1 MRMCKIKWAEPFL
14 EEHQDYAL
22 NDPGQYQGKWCEL
35 LQTEEIH
42 LELGMGKGDYLLRMA
57 EMYPECGWIGVE
69 KDRNAAA
76 VAARKAVDAGLD
88 KYPNTRM
95 IVGNAEEIGNWF
107 AEKEVDEIHLN
118 FSDPWPKKYTH
129 KRRLSNER
137 FLQLYDRILKDSG
150 QIIMKTD
157 NQDLFESSILYFT
170 EFGFRITEF
179 SVDFR
184 RKEHPEDAITEYE
197 QRFMDIGQ
205 PIYRVIV
212 VKSEK

>member
-1 MRMCKIKWAEPFL
+1 
-14 EEHQDYAL
+14 
-22 NDPGQYQGKWCEL
+22 
-35 LQTEEIH
+35 
-42 LELGMGKGDYLLRMA
+42 
-57 EMYPECGWIGVE
+57 
-69 KDRNAAA
+69 
-76 VAARKAVDAGLD
+76 
-88 KYPNTRM
+88 
-95 IVGNAEEIGNWF
+95 
-107 AEKEVDEIHLN
+107 
-118 FSDPWPKKYTH
+118 
-129 KRRLSNER
+129 
-137 FLQLYDRILKDSG
+137 
-150 QIIMKTD
+150 MKTD

>member
-1 MRMCKIKWAEPFL
+1 M
-14 EEHQDYAL
+14 D
-22 NDPGQYQGKWCEL
+22 
-35 LQTEEIH
+35 
-42 LELGMGKGDYLLRMA
+42 
-57 EMYPECGWIGVE
+57 V
-69 KDRNAAA
+69 
-76 VAARKAVDAGLD
+76 
-88 KYPNTRM
+88 
-95 IVGNAEEIGNWF
+95 
-107 AEKEVDEIHLN
+107 IHLN

-170 EFGFRITEF
+170 EFGFKITEF

>member
-1 MRMCKIKWAEPFL
+1 MRMRKKKWAEPFL

-35 LQTEEIH
+35 LHTEEIH

-57 EMYPECGWIGVE
+57 EMYPEFGWIGVE

-88 KYPNTRM
+88 KFPNTRM

-107 AEKEVDEIHLN
+107 AEKEVDVIHLN

-170 EFGFRITEF
+170 EFGFKITEF